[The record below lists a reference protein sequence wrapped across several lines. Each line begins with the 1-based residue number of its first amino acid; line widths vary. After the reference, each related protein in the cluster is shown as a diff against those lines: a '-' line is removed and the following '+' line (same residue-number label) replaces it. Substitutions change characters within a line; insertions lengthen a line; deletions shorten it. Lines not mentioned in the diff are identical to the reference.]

1 MSPGEAFCGHPLPP
15 QSPAWHARRKLGIG
29 GSDARKIMLGDWLDL
44 WLEKTGRA
52 AAEDLSNVLPV
63 QLGSFTEPFNREW
76 FERISGKPV
85 TTEDCDGL
93 QHPEF
98 PFMLGNLDGRL
109 VFESAFLECKHVN
122 AFSKEEE
129 LLTRYYPQIQH
140 YMAVSGLAACYLSV
154 IIGTMKYE
162 YFEVARDD
170 EYIERL
176 IIREAEFWG
185 HVENDIEPPHTTQ
198 PEAVA
203 IAFDDMREVDLTG
216 NNAWSDHAGIWLRDR
231 AAAKTFKTAETG
243 IKELVEADVKK
254 ATGHGITVS
263 RSKSGS
269 LTIRESK

>member
-1 MSPGEAFCGHPLPP
+1 MSAEAFCGHPLPP
-15 QSPAWHARRKLGIG
+15 QSAAWHARRKLGIG

-52 AAEDLSNVLPV
+52 APEDLSNVLPV
-63 QLGSFTEPFNREW
+63 QLGTFTEPFNREW
-76 FERISGKPV
+76 FERVSGKPV

-140 YMAVSGLAACYLSV
+140 YLSVSGLDKCYLSV

-162 YFEVARDD
+162 YFEVSRDD

-203 IAFDDMREVDLTG
+203 ISFDDMREVDHTG
-216 NNAWSDHAGIWLRDR
+216 SNEWANHAGIWLRDR
-231 AAAKTFKTAETG
+231 AAAKTFKAAETG

-254 ATGHGITVS
+254 AMGHGITVS